1 MKKKRL
7 SERAKRAK
15 AEHDEW
21 VKKKL
26 SNVPRPDI
34 IAEPFVGFDRPIKT
48 LPPLSN
54 VAGNG
59 FKRSVDD
66 YKWKKGREEL
76 PSTIRE
82 IEKKK
87 TRLAPVANKT
97 GYQYITDGADVE
109 TLGKKV

>member
-1 MKKKRL
+1 MKKQKL
-7 SERAKRAK
+7 SAKAKRHK
-15 AEHDEW
+15 SQHDEW
-21 VKKKL
+21 VKDRL
-26 SNVPRPDI
+26 ASIPRP
-34 IAEPFVGFDRPIKT
+34 EMHTELRVGPVFEKKE
-48 LPPLSN
+48 LAPLSN
-54 VAGNG
+54 SMGNG

-76 PSTIRE
+76 PSTIKE